1 MAFTSIGYDGT
12 VNERQWAELV
22 PNAGS
27 CEYGIK
33 GAGDLKVSAVPGQP
47 LMLSVSAG
55 TGWGHGVIDTST
67 TNTTITCDTISS
79 GTRWDLIALRRNWQ
93 PLAGG
98 PSSIVKVTG
107 ATTKVIP
114 AARKN
119 EPGVED
125 DQPLALVQW
134 TAGQTQPTA
143 IIDLRVWAGNG
154 GAVAKD
160 DLALSYL
167 GRLGAMVTIGSVQW
181 QNVLKDNDVPG
192 WVNVGGVNTDV
203 VNLTPNGL
211 YRHMGT
217 WFNRAVKNAA
227 LTRSGRR
234 VDLEGGLANN
244 EPVFYLKNTE
254 YILATF
260 DPSFAPKDRDYPLPA
275 QLVNAYQ
282 CDMTVTTNGEIRISF
297 LVDVGSAS
305 NKIPTAA
312 MIFRFGSLGWNS

>member
-167 GRLGAMVTIGSVQW
+167 GKIGAMVTIGNVQW
-181 QNVLKDNDVPG
+181 QNVLKDNDMPG
-192 WVNVGGVNTDV
+192 WVNVGGVVGDSAAIA
-203 VNLTPNGL
+203 PHSL
-211 YRHMGT
+211 YRNMGT
-217 WFNRAVKNAA
+217 WFGRTVKNAA
-227 LTRSGRR
+227 ISRSGRR
-234 VDLEGGLANN
+234 VMLEGGLANDV
-244 EPVFYLKNTE
+244 EIFYVKDTE

-260 DPSFAPKDRDYPLPA
+260 DPSYAPKLRDEPLPPI
-275 QLVNAYQ
+275 LVNAFQ
-282 CDMTVTTNGEIRISF
+282 CNMVATTTGELRISF
-297 LVDVGSAS
+297 LVNVGSAS
-305 NKIPTAA
+305 SKFLP
-312 MIFRFGSLGWNS
+312 GSMVFPLGTIEWNS